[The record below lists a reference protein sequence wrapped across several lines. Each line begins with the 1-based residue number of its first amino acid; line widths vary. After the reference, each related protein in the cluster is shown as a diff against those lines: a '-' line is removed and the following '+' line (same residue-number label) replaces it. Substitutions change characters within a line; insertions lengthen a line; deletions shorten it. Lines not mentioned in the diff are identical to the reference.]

1 MAQSLKKKKKK
12 EKDRFHFFYLSSES
26 AAILQYFTPQ
36 GFSAIIFNTEAGYD
50 QISEVTLITLLH
62 VLTKEKEILH
72 PKQKQMHHISF

>member
-1 MAQSLKKKKKK
+1 MWLKVLKKKKK
-12 EKDRFHFFYLSSES
+12 EEDRFHFFYLPSES

-36 GFSAIIFNTEAGYD
+36 GFSVIIFNTEAGYD

-62 VLTKEKEILH
+62 VLAKEKEILH